1 MDGRDVGDVSPG
13 GVCRTR
19 NGGVVVVNVEFE
31 RLDGG
36 VRIHDRIESITYT
49 VGTGSGTVLEVD
61 TDAFRLP
68 VTHAFAVETDRLAL
82 PNLTDVYV
90 RDDASVAL
98 DLPPGQCD
106 RVGPGT
112 YEIEISST
120 PVKLYVRVENAAVTV
135 DSLGDATAIELD
147 RTARVAVGV
156 RSLHEHPAGTITV
169 RDDPRDLMRAVSAF
183 GSALKTTSA
192 ERSFPTMRG
201 HPPVIERGER
211 FAVPP
216 NVRPPD
222 TGVRI
227 EVPRRYEAVYS
238 VATLAYYLGAAV
250 VPSATPRVV
259 AAGRTFDLPEDA
271 LSGAANDLLRH
282 CFTLDCVVRTEG
294 IYPIDLAEREDV
306 LTRVDLDLAGL
317 YDAPLDER
325 TAAYLDVP
333 RETTEGILEWH
344 LTTDVE
350 PTPDHAEILPYV
362 VNDLSFVR
370 SPSPSADSGPPVP
383 EPDSVS
389 EFFRGDPD
397 GAFVRSTDDAGT
409 RATDSDSASSD
420 HVVSPAAADTV
431 GHAWVGD
438 GYPRGASK
446 PTVDSYRRRLGRETV
461 EDTAIDVH
469 VVCNDPEMREEAESL
484 YGFRDLIEFDVET
497 DFDLTVAETRD
508 VLESRTDLL
517 HYIGHV
523 TEEGMQCR
531 DGELDVR
538 TLDDVNVDTF
548 VLNGCRSYA
557 QGMALVDAGAL
568 GGVVTLDDVFN
579 RVATD
584 VGRSVARLLDT
595 GFDLHGALDVAT
607 ENVTTGYQYTIVGN
621 GGITLC
627 HHHMGC
633 PTLGLIDTDDVTSDS
648 VTLSIRSY
656 LSQDIGPGAFISLI
670 PLESRTRHLANPAER
685 SFTLTYDHFQ
695 KILSSGRSPILVD
708 GELRWSDELEL
719 SDFYGP

>member
-1 MDGRDVGDVSPG
+1 MRNE
-13 GVCRTR
+13 GVA
-19 NGGVVVVNVEFE
+19 VVNVEFE
-31 RLDGG
+31 RFDGG
-36 VRIHDRIESITYT
+36 VRIHDRIESVTYT
-49 VGTGSGTVLEVD
+49 VETGSDTVLEAD
-61 TDAFRLP
+61 TDAFQLP
-68 VTHAFAVETDRLAL
+68 VTHTFAVETDHLSL

-90 RDDASVAL
+90 RDSAGVAL
-98 DLPPGQCD
+98 DLPPGQRD
-106 RVGPGT
+106 GVGTGT
-112 YEIEISST
+112 YEIEISAT
-120 PVKLYVRVENAAVTV
+120 PVKLYLHVEDAAVVV
-135 DSLGDATAIELD
+135 DSLRDATTIEFD
-147 RTARVAVGV
+147 RTARVAIGV
-156 RSLHEHPAGTITV
+156 RSLHEHPAGSVTV
-169 RDDPRDLMRAVSAF
+169 RDDPRDLMRAVSTF

-201 HPPVIERGER
+201 HPPIIERGER

-227 EVPRRYEAVYS
+227 EVPARYESVYS
-238 VATLAYYLGAAV
+238 VATLAYYLGADV

-259 AAGRTFDLPEDA
+259 AAGRTFDLPEDE
-271 LSGAANDLLRH
+271 LSDAANDVLRH

-306 LTRVDLDLAGL
+306 LTRVDLDLADL

-333 RETTEGILEWH
+333 CETTKGILEWH
-344 LTTDVE
+344 LTTDIE

-362 VNDLSFVR
+362 VNDLSFIR
-370 SPSPSADSGPPVP
+370 SPSPSAGSGPPVP

-389 EFFRGDPD
+389 EFFRNDPD
-397 GAFVRSTDDAGT
+397 GASVRSTDETGT
-409 RATDSDSASSD
+409 RATDSDSAPSD
-420 HVVSPAAADTV
+420 HIVSPAAADTV

-446 PTVDSYRRRLGRETV
+446 PTVDSYRRRLDRETT

-469 VVCNDPEMREEAESL
+469 VVCNDPEMREEAEKL

-497 DFDLTVAETRD
+497 DFDLTIAETRD
-508 VLESRTDLL
+508 VLASETDLL

-531 DGELDVR
+531 DGDLDVR

-568 GGVVTLDDVFN
+568 GGVVTVDNVFN

-584 VGRSVARLLDT
+584 VGRSVARLLDN

-607 ENVTTGYQYTIVGN
+607 ENVTAGYQYTIVGN
-621 GGITLC
+621 GGVTLC

-633 PTLGLIDTDDVTSDS
+633 PTLGLINTDDVTEESLLFS
-648 VTLSIRSY
+648 VRCY
-656 LSQDIGPGAFISLI
+656 LTRDVGPGTFISLI
-670 PLESRTRHLANPAER
+670 PLESQTRHLANPMEH
-685 SFTLTYDHFQ
+685 SFELGPEHLQ
-695 KILSSGRSPILVD
+695 KTLSSGRSPILVD

-719 SDFYGP
+719 ADVYGP